1 MNNTR
6 MQKKQ
11 YRLSLCLKAVIIA
24 MIGLL
29 IAFFGVIT
37 YYTHNDVILSAS
49 IFAQNCKS
57 YGPFIYITA
66 ILSFIILIFFW
77 QVATEIG
84 RGNSFSLENVKHF
97 RKMGIIGILLSL
109 EYVLRAIYLL
119 STATA
124 TAMRIGYC
132 IALMIAGILFMA
144 VNLWFAHRMAGW
156 VERALHAV
164 KGQTGV

>member
-66 ILSFIILIFFW
+66 ILSFIILKIGAIVSCGAQLF
-77 QVATEIG
+77 VAA
-84 RGNSFSLENVKHF
+84 
-97 RKMGIIGILLSL
+97 IL
-109 EYVLRAIYLL
+109 
-119 STATA
+119 
-124 TAMRIGYC
+124 G
-132 IALMIAGILFMA
+132 
-144 VNLWFAHRMAGW
+144 H
-156 VERALHAV
+156 
-164 KGQTGV
+164 KGLINFKA